1 MATVLIIGGGPAGMM
16 AAYAA
21 QKNHHNVHIFEKNA
35 QLGKKLLLTGHGR
48 CNVTNRSTD
57 FLSHIVSNPKFLYS
71 AFHTFSN
78 QDMIHFLEK
87 HHCPL
92 IEEDRGRMFP
102 KSQKAQTI
110 LDTLS
115 SLLDTTSIHYN
126 EPVQHLLLEDD
137 TCIGIKT
144 KKQTYYGDNIILAT
158 GGMTFPQTGSCGDGF
173 TMAQEIS
180 IPTTPVRGGLVSLET
195 KEHYD
200 LQGIS
205 LPVALSI
212 AQKKL

>member
-1 MATVLIIGGGPAGMM
+1 
-16 AAYAA
+16 
-21 QKNHHNVHIFEKNA
+21 
-35 QLGKKLLLTGHGR
+35 
-48 CNVTNRSTD
+48 
-57 FLSHIVSNPKFLYS
+57 
-71 AFHTFSN
+71 
-78 QDMIHFLEK
+78 MIHFLEK

-144 KKQTYYGDNIILAT
+144 KNKL
-158 GGMTFPQTGSCGDGF
+158 
-173 TMAQEIS
+173 TMV
-180 IPTTPVRGGLVSLET
+180 TTSSLQPE
-195 KEHYD
+195 
-200 LQGIS
+200 
-205 LPVALSI
+205 V
-212 AQKKL
+212 